1 MGHFNGSRSFTYFLH
16 IFPTNSV
23 KYRCRVGLPSFF
35 PKRNVTF
42 LKFKPSPSRSF
53 PEQLSSILN
62 KLSSRLFV
70 TIVINFLGGVITAHH
85 QAAACPKRRSSSQL
99 SGTGG
104 KSLNHHP
111 HLYLSLLKPKR
122 HHAHNSWAQEPR
134 AKGNGQQSC
143 YVWKCAETLPAMTT
157 TNAPT
162 TVDRLG

>member
-1 MGHFNGSRSFTYFLH
+1 MDRGNVTYFLY
-16 IFPTNSV
+16 ILPLNSV
-23 KYRCRVGLPSFF
+23 KYRCCVGLPSFF
-35 PKRNVTF
+35 PKCNGTF
-42 LKFKPSPSRSF
+42 LKFKPSPSCSF
-53 PEQLSSILN
+53 LEQLSPILN

-70 TIVINFLGGVITAHH
+70 TIVINFLGGVITAHR

-104 KSLNHHP
+104 KSLNYHP
-111 HLYLSLLKPKR
+111 HLYLSLLKRKR
-122 HHAHNSWAQEPR
+122 SNHARQFLSPR
-134 AKGNGQQSC
+134 AKGIKGNGQQSC